1 MSRTTRSLARRM
13 RDRREAAQFSAAVRG
28 ASPAMQQE
36 LLAMAARQH
45 YSR

>member
-1 MSRTTRSLARRM
+1 MSTASTMRRKL
-13 RDRREAAQFSAAVRG
+13 RQRREDRQFSEAVRT

-36 LLAMAARQH
+36 LLAMSTR

>member
-1 MSRTTRSLARRM
+1 MSTASTMRRKL
-13 RDRREAAQFSAAVRG
+13 RQRRENRQFSEAVRT

-36 LLAMAARQH
+36 LLAMATR